1 MAQRPVIKAE
11 ARTEFGKG
19 VARRLRR
26 EWKVPG
32 VIYGSHQE
40 PVHFAVPLL
49 DIQSLVRNNGVNAVL
64 ELEIDGEQYLTMV
77 KHVDQNVL
85 TFDIDHVDLLA
96 IKRGEKV
103 EVEVPVTLTGEPA
116 PGTMHIQDADV
127 LLVEAD
133 VLNIPEEIEVSIEGL
148 EDGAVVT
155 AADLT
160 MPEDTTLVAEED
172 TVIVS
177 ISLPEVDEELEEA
190 AEAAEEGGADAGAE
204 SVDEGAESSDSE
216 EKSPPLHTQ
225 GRREIRFSRRPC
237 RFSLGL

>member
-26 EWKVPG
+26 DWKVPG
-32 VIYGSHQE
+32 VIYGAHQE

-116 PGTMHIQDADV
+116 AGTMHIQDADV

-148 EDGAVVT
+148 EDGAVIT
-155 AADLT
+155 AGDVT

-204 SVDEGAESSDSE
+204 SAEDSE
-216 EKSPPLHTQ
+216 ESADSD
-225 GRREIRFSRRPC
+225 EE
-237 RFSLGL
+237 

>member
-103 EVEVPVTLTGEPA
+103 EVEVPVTLTGESA

-127 LLVEAD
+127 LLIEAD

-148 EDGAVVT
+148 EDGAVIT
-155 AADLT
+155 AADVT
-160 MPEDTTLVAEED
+160 MPEGTTLVAEED

-204 SVDEGAESSDSE
+204 SVDEGEESSDSKE
-216 EKSPPLHTQ
+216 
-225 GRREIRFSRRPC
+225 
-237 RFSLGL
+237 

>member
-26 EWKVPG
+26 DWKVPG

-40 PVHFAVPLL
+40 PVLFAVPLL

-85 TFDIDHVDLLA
+85 TLDIDHVDLLA

-127 LLVEAD
+127 LMVEAD
-133 VLNIPEEIEVSIEGL
+133 VLNIPEELEVSIEGL

-155 AADLT
+155 AADVT
-160 MPEDTTLVAEED
+160 MPEGTTLVAEED

-204 SVDEGAESSDSE
+204 SVDEGEESSDSKE
-216 EKSPPLHTQ
+216 
-225 GRREIRFSRRPC
+225 
-237 RFSLGL
+237 

>member
-116 PGTMHIQDADV
+116 AGTMHIQDADV

-148 EDGAVVT
+148 EDGAVIT
-155 AADLT
+155 AADVT

-177 ISLPEVDEELEEA
+177 ISLPEVDDELEEA

-204 SVDEGAESSDSE
+204 SVDEGEESSDSE
-216 EKSPPLHTQ
+216 E
-225 GRREIRFSRRPC
+225 
-237 RFSLGL
+237 

>member
-116 PGTMHIQDADV
+116 AGTMHIQDADV

-148 EDGAVVT
+148 EDGAVIT
-155 AADLT
+155 AGDVT

-204 SVDEGAESSDSE
+204 SAEDSE
-216 EKSPPLHTQ
+216 ESA
-225 GRREIRFSRRPC
+225 GSDEE
-237 RFSLGL
+237 

>member
-26 EWKVPG
+26 DWKVPG
-32 VIYGSHQE
+32 VIYGAHQE

-116 PGTMHIQDADV
+116 AGTMHIQDADV

-133 VLNIPEEIEVSIEGL
+133 VLNIPEELEVSIEGL
-148 EDGAVVT
+148 EDGAVIT
-155 AADLT
+155 AADVT

-204 SVDEGAESSDSE
+204 SVDEGEESSDSE
-216 EKSPPLHTQ
+216 
-225 GRREIRFSRRPC
+225 
-237 RFSLGL
+237 

>member
-103 EVEVPVTLTGEPA
+103 EVEVPVTLTGESA

-133 VLNIPEEIEVSIEGL
+133 VLNIPEELEVSIEGL
-148 EDGAVVT
+148 EDGAVIT
-155 AADLT
+155 AGDVT

-204 SVDEGAESSDSE
+204 SVDEGEESSDSKE
-216 EKSPPLHTQ
+216 
-225 GRREIRFSRRPC
+225 
-237 RFSLGL
+237 

>member
-116 PGTMHIQDADV
+116 AGTMHIQDADV

-133 VLNIPEEIEVSIEGL
+133 VLNIPEELEVSIEGL
-148 EDGAVVT
+148 EDGAVIT
-155 AADLT
+155 AADVT

-204 SVDEGAESSDSE
+204 SAEDSE
-216 EKSPPLHTQ
+216 ESADSD
-225 GRREIRFSRRPC
+225 EE
-237 RFSLGL
+237 

>member
-133 VLNIPEEIEVSIEGL
+133 VLNIPEELEVSIEGL
-148 EDGAVVT
+148 EDGAVIT
-155 AADLT
+155 AADVT

-204 SVDEGAESSDSE
+204 SVEEGEESSDSE
-216 EKSPPLHTQ
+216 E
-225 GRREIRFSRRPC
+225 
-237 RFSLGL
+237 

>member
-32 VIYGSHQE
+32 VIYGAHQE

-103 EVEVPVTLTGEPA
+103 EVEVPVTLTGESA

-133 VLNIPEEIEVSIEGL
+133 VLNIPEELEVSIEGL
-148 EDGAVVT
+148 EEGAVIT
-155 AADLT
+155 AADVT

-204 SVDEGAESSDSE
+204 SADEDEKSSDSE
-216 EKSPPLHTQ
+216 E
-225 GRREIRFSRRPC
+225 E
-237 RFSLGL
+237 

>member
-133 VLNIPEEIEVSIEGL
+133 VLSIPEELEVSIEGL
-148 EDGAVVT
+148 EDGAVIT
-155 AADLT
+155 AGDVT

-204 SVDEGAESSDSE
+204 SAEDSE
-216 EKSPPLHTQ
+216 ESADSD
-225 GRREIRFSRRPC
+225 EE
-237 RFSLGL
+237 

>member
-148 EDGAVVT
+148 EDGAVIT
-155 AADLT
+155 AADVT
-160 MPEDTTLVAEED
+160 MPEGTTLVAEED

-204 SVDEGAESSDSE
+204 SVDEGEGSSDSNE
-216 EKSPPLHTQ
+216 E
-225 GRREIRFSRRPC
+225 
-237 RFSLGL
+237 

>member
-103 EVEVPVTLTGEPA
+103 EVEVPLTLTGEPA

-160 MPEDTTLVAEED
+160 MPEDTTLVAEDD

-204 SVDEGAESSDSE
+204 SADEDEKSSDSE
-216 EKSPPLHTQ
+216 E
-225 GRREIRFSRRPC
+225 
-237 RFSLGL
+237 

>member
-116 PGTMHIQDADV
+116 AGTMHIQDADV
-127 LLVEAD
+127 LLIEAD

-148 EDGAVVT
+148 EDGAVIT
-155 AADLT
+155 AGDVT

-204 SVDEGAESSDSE
+204 SVDEGEESSDSE
-216 EKSPPLHTQ
+216 
-225 GRREIRFSRRPC
+225 
-237 RFSLGL
+237 

>member
-127 LLVEAD
+127 LLIEAD
-133 VLNIPEEIEVSIEGL
+133 VLNIPEELEVSIEGL
-148 EDGAVVT
+148 EDGAVIT
-155 AADLT
+155 AADVT
-160 MPEDTTLVAEED
+160 MPEGTTLVAEED

-204 SVDEGAESSDSE
+204 SVDEGAESSDSKE
-216 EKSPPLHTQ
+216 
-225 GRREIRFSRRPC
+225 
-237 RFSLGL
+237 

>member
-1 MAQRPVIKAE
+1 MAQRAVIKAE
-11 ARTEFGKG
+11 ARTEFGEG

-26 EWKVPG
+26 DWKVPG
-32 VIYGSHQE
+32 VIYGAHQE

-133 VLNIPEEIEVSIEGL
+133 VLSIPEELEVSIEGL
-148 EDGAVVT
+148 EDGAVIT
-155 AADLT
+155 AADVT

-204 SVDEGAESSDSE
+204 SADEDEKSSDSE
-216 EKSPPLHTQ
+216 E
-225 GRREIRFSRRPC
+225 E
-237 RFSLGL
+237 

>member
-26 EWKVPG
+26 DWKVPG
-32 VIYGSHQE
+32 VIYGAHQE

-103 EVEVPVTLTGEPA
+103 EVEVPVTLTGESA

-133 VLNIPEEIEVSIEGL
+133 VLNIPEELEVSIEGL
-148 EDGAVVT
+148 EDGAVIT
-155 AADLT
+155 AADVT
-160 MPEDTTLVAEED
+160 MPEGTTLVAEED

-204 SVDEGAESSDSE
+204 SVDEGEESSDSE
-216 EKSPPLHTQ
+216 E
-225 GRREIRFSRRPC
+225 
-237 RFSLGL
+237 

>member
-26 EWKVPG
+26 DWKVPG
-32 VIYGSHQE
+32 VIYGAHQE

-103 EVEVPVTLTGEPA
+103 EVEVPVTLTGEPV

-148 EDGAVVT
+148 EDGAVIT
-155 AADLT
+155 AADVT
-160 MPEDTTLVAEED
+160 MPEGTTLVAEED

-204 SVDEGAESSDSE
+204 SADEDEKSSDSE
-216 EKSPPLHTQ
+216 E
-225 GRREIRFSRRPC
+225 E
-237 RFSLGL
+237 

>member
-26 EWKVPG
+26 DWKVPG
-32 VIYGSHQE
+32 VIYGAHQE

-116 PGTMHIQDADV
+116 PGTMYIQDADV

-133 VLNIPEEIEVSIEGL
+133 VLNIPEELEVSIEGL
-148 EDGAVVT
+148 EEGAVIT
-155 AADLT
+155 AADVT

-204 SVDEGAESSDSE
+204 SAEESEESSDSE
-216 EKSPPLHTQ
+216 E
-225 GRREIRFSRRPC
+225 
-237 RFSLGL
+237 

>member
-1 MAQRPVIKAE
+1 MAERPIIKAE
-11 ARTEFGKG
+11 PRTVFGKG
-19 VARRLRR
+19 YARRLRR
-26 EWKVPG
+26 DWKVPG
-32 VIYGSHQE
+32 VIYGSNQE

-64 ELEIDGEQYLTMV
+64 ELEIEGEQYLTMV

-116 PGTMHIQDADV
+116 AGTMHIQDADV

-133 VLNIPEEIEVSIEGL
+133 VLSIPEELEVSIEGL
-148 EDGAVVT
+148 EDGAVIT
-155 AADLT
+155 AGDVT

-204 SVDEGAESSDSE
+204 SVDEGEESSDSE
-216 EKSPPLHTQ
+216 E
-225 GRREIRFSRRPC
+225 
-237 RFSLGL
+237 

>member
-103 EVEVPVTLTGEPA
+103 EVEVPVTLTGEAA

-148 EDGAVVT
+148 EDGAVIT
-155 AADLT
+155 AGDVT

-204 SVDEGAESSDSE
+204 SVDEGEESSDSKE
-216 EKSPPLHTQ
+216 
-225 GRREIRFSRRPC
+225 
-237 RFSLGL
+237 

>member
-103 EVEVPVTLTGEPA
+103 EVEVPVTLTGEAA

-148 EDGAVVT
+148 EDGAVIT
-155 AADLT
+155 AADVT

-204 SVDEGAESSDSE
+204 SANEDEKSSDSE
-216 EKSPPLHTQ
+216 E
-225 GRREIRFSRRPC
+225 
-237 RFSLGL
+237 

>member
-148 EDGAVVT
+148 EDGAVIT
-155 AADLT
+155 AADVT
-160 MPEDTTLVAEED
+160 MPEGTTLVAEED

-204 SVDEGAESSDSE
+204 SVDEGEESSDSE
-216 EKSPPLHTQ
+216 
-225 GRREIRFSRRPC
+225 
-237 RFSLGL
+237 

>member
-103 EVEVPVTLTGEPA
+103 EVEVPLTLTGEPA

-204 SVDEGAESSDSE
+204 SADEDEKSSDSE
-216 EKSPPLHTQ
+216 E
-225 GRREIRFSRRPC
+225 
-237 RFSLGL
+237 

>member
-26 EWKVPG
+26 DWKVPG

-148 EDGAVVT
+148 EDGAVIT
-155 AADLT
+155 AADVT

-177 ISLPEVDEELEEA
+177 ISLPEVDEELKEA

-204 SVDEGAESSDSE
+204 SADEDEKSSDSE
-216 EKSPPLHTQ
+216 E
-225 GRREIRFSRRPC
+225 E
-237 RFSLGL
+237 

>member
-103 EVEVPVTLTGEPA
+103 EVEVPLTLTGEPA

-148 EDGAVVT
+148 EDGAVIT
-155 AADLT
+155 AADVT
-160 MPEDTTLVAEED
+160 MPEGTTLVAEED

-204 SVDEGAESSDSE
+204 SADEDEKSSDSE
-216 EKSPPLHTQ
+216 E
-225 GRREIRFSRRPC
+225 E
-237 RFSLGL
+237 

>member
-26 EWKVPG
+26 DWKVPG

-148 EDGAVVT
+148 EDGAVIT
-155 AADLT
+155 AADVT

-204 SVDEGAESSDSE
+204 SVDEGEESSDSKE
-216 EKSPPLHTQ
+216 
-225 GRREIRFSRRPC
+225 
-237 RFSLGL
+237 

>member
-103 EVEVPVTLTGEPA
+103 EVEVPVTLTGESA

-148 EDGAVVT
+148 EDGAVIT
-155 AADLT
+155 AGDVT

-204 SVDEGAESSDSE
+204 SVDEGEESSDSKE
-216 EKSPPLHTQ
+216 
-225 GRREIRFSRRPC
+225 
-237 RFSLGL
+237 

>member
-204 SVDEGAESSDSE
+204 SVDEGEESSDSKE
-216 EKSPPLHTQ
+216 
-225 GRREIRFSRRPC
+225 
-237 RFSLGL
+237 

>member
-26 EWKVPG
+26 DWKVPG
-32 VIYGSHQE
+32 VIYGAHQE

-133 VLNIPEEIEVSIEGL
+133 VLNIPEELEVSIEGL
-148 EDGAVVT
+148 EEGAVIT
-155 AADLT
+155 AADVT

-204 SVDEGAESSDSE
+204 SVDEREESSDSE
-216 EKSPPLHTQ
+216 E
-225 GRREIRFSRRPC
+225 
-237 RFSLGL
+237 

>member
-133 VLNIPEEIEVSIEGL
+133 VLNIPEELEVSIEGL
-148 EDGAVVT
+148 EDGAVIT
-155 AADLT
+155 AADVT

-204 SVDEGAESSDSE
+204 SVDEGEESSDSE
-216 EKSPPLHTQ
+216 E
-225 GRREIRFSRRPC
+225 
-237 RFSLGL
+237 

>member
-26 EWKVPG
+26 DWKVPG
-32 VIYGSHQE
+32 VIYGAHQE

-116 PGTMHIQDADV
+116 AGTMHIQDADV

-133 VLNIPEEIEVSIEGL
+133 VLNIPEELEVSIEGL
-148 EDGAVVT
+148 EEGAVIT
-155 AADLT
+155 AADVT

-204 SVDEGAESSDSE
+204 SAEESEESSDSDE
-216 EKSPPLHTQ
+216 E
-225 GRREIRFSRRPC
+225 
-237 RFSLGL
+237 

>member
-26 EWKVPG
+26 DWKVPG

-103 EVEVPVTLTGEPA
+103 EVEVPVTLTGEAA

-148 EDGAVVT
+148 EDGAVIT
-155 AADLT
+155 AGDVT

-204 SVDEGAESSDSE
+204 SVDEGEKSSDSKE
-216 EKSPPLHTQ
+216 
-225 GRREIRFSRRPC
+225 
-237 RFSLGL
+237 

>member
-127 LLVEAD
+127 LMVEAD
-133 VLNIPEEIEVSIEGL
+133 VLNIPEELEVSIEGL

-155 AADLT
+155 AADVT
-160 MPEDTTLVAEED
+160 MPEGTTLVAEED

-204 SVDEGAESSDSE
+204 SVDEGEESSDSKE
-216 EKSPPLHTQ
+216 
-225 GRREIRFSRRPC
+225 
-237 RFSLGL
+237 